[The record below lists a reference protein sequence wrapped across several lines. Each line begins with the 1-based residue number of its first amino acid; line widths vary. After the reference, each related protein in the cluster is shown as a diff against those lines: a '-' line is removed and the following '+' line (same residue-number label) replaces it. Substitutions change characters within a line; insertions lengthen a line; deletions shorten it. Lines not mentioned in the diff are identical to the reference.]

1 MREKP
6 INFSIKHPLPKNVS
20 FCHKP
25 SHPPSPIFQQ
35 QNNSSS
41 ILHKFTKWVSG
52 QVGKISAHRDP
63 DSPNGKFKPVATY
76 RLTHLLCVSSVCS
89 QPVPNTETLSH
100 QEPPDD
106 ECICIQ
112 NLYRYTRSLDALYHS
127 SMKYHLKIS
136 SLDILYNERRYP
148 GQSKNMQSTTQIV

>member
-52 QVGKISAHRDP
+52 QVGKISAHRDRIHQME
-63 DSPNGKFKPVATY
+63 SSN
-76 RLTHLLCVSSVCS
+76 RWLLTDLPTCYACHLFARSLFRTQRHYLTRS
-89 QPVPNTETLSH
+89 
-100 QEPPDD
+100 PPDD

-136 SLDILYNERRYP
+136 SLDILYNERNGGACTGYNR
-148 GQSKNMQSTTQIV
+148 

>member
-100 QEPPDD
+100 PIIYDD
-106 ECICIQ
+106 QTGLSTFWPEEISPEGRPKGQLEWKSITDC
-112 NLYRYTRSLDALYHS
+112 NLYVLYIICT
-127 SMKYHLKIS
+127 L
-136 SLDILYNERRYP
+136 NVR
-148 GQSKNMQSTTQIV
+148 